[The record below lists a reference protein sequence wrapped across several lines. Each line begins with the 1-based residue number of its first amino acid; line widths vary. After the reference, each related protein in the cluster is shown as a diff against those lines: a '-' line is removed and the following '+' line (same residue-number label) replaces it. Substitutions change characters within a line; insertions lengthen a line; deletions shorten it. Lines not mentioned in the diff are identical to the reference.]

1 MRKIALALLLVSAVA
16 TAVAVALVRGPGPE
30 ASRASSHREAPLISN
45 DPAADN
51 TDLYAFVSPDA
62 PKTVTIIANYVPLE
76 QPAGGPNFASFGD
89 DVRYEIKVDNNGDGE
104 EDVTY
109 RFRFKTKTRNPK
121 TFLYNT
127 GPIDTLSD
135 SDWNVRQTYTVT
147 RITKNG
153 SKVLGAD
160 IPVPPVNIGPRST
173 PSYDALAEAAVA
185 DLSGA
190 KVFAGQREDPFYVD
204 LGSIFDLAGLR
215 PFNSLHAIP
224 LSDGAGVDG
233 VGGYNTH
240 SIVLR
245 VPIKTLTSDHKLHG
259 ADNRKAVI
267 GVYATASRQRVRILQ
282 HDGDVKN
289 DAEWVQISR
298 LGEPLINEA
307 VIPRGKKDLWN
318 SSDPADDAD
327 FLRFYRSPEVTKLEN
342 GLYDA
347 LDNANETDRD
357 DLVAILLTG
366 VPGLNYTGTTK
377 ADLLRLNTGI
387 APTADVGSGDRLGVL
402 SGDLAG
408 YPNGRR
414 LEDDIV
420 DIDLRSFAEGYGTFL
435 NGLLGLPNR
444 TPNNL
449 LGDGVDAND
458 GTFRV
463 DFPYVGTP
471 FSGYEAVPPTPMG
484 GP

>member
-1 MRKIALALLLVSAVA
+1 MRRIALALLVVSAVA
-16 TAVAVALVRGPGPE
+16 AAVAVALVRGPGPE

-62 PKTVTIIANYVPLE
+62 PNTVTIVANYIPLE

-109 RFRFKTKTRNPK
+109 RFRFKTTTGNPN

-147 RITKNG
+147 RINRHG
-153 SKVLGAD
+153 AKVLGTD

-173 PSYDALAEAAVA
+173 PGYDALADAAIA
-185 DLSGA
+185 DVEGA
-190 KVFAGQREDPFYVD
+190 KVFAGQRDDPFYVD

-215 PFNSLHAIP
+215 PFNSLHDIP
-224 LSDGAGVDG
+224 LSDGPGVDG
-233 VGGYNTH
+233 VAGYNTH
-240 SIVLR
+240 SIVLQ
-245 VPIKTLTSDHKLHG
+245 VPIRKLTRDHKLYD
-259 ADNRKAVI
+259 ADEPEAVL

-282 HDGDVKN
+282 HGGAVRN
-289 DAEWVQISR
+289 EAAWVQISR
-298 LGEPLINEA
+298 LGEPLINEV

-318 SSDPADDAD
+318 STDPAEDMR

-342 GLYDA
+342 ALYDA
-347 LDNANETDRD
+347 LDDANESDRD

-366 VPGLNYTGTTK
+366 VPGLNYTGPTK

-387 APTADVGSGDRLGVL
+387 APTAAVGEGDPLGVL
-402 SGDLAG
+402 NGDLAG
-408 YPNGRR
+408 FPNGRR

-420 DIDLRSFAEGYGTFL
+420 DIDLRAFAEGYGAFL

-444 TPNNL
+444 SPNNL

-458 GTFRV
+458 RMFRA
-463 DFPYVGTP
+463 DFPYVATP